1 MTLENLFSIK
11 QLNREAPN
19 RREFEGLLQAAKNR
33 LKDSEHREL
42 SFSSR
47 FDLAYNAAH
56 GFALAA
62 LRASG
67 YRSDKRYL
75 VFQCLTH
82 TVQLGRA
89 DVRMFSICHERRN
102 LAEYEGHMD
111 EDEALLVEL
120 IRCGKEL
127 MAIVENIEI

>member
-56 GFALAA
+56 GFAFL
-62 LRASG
+62 S
-67 YRSDKRYL
+67 
-75 VFQCLTH
+75 
-82 TVQLGRA
+82 QLQTNDYG
-89 DVRMFSICHERRN
+89 
-102 LAEYEGHMD
+102 
-111 EDEALLVEL
+111 LLYS
-120 IRCGKEL
+120 
-127 MAIVENIEI
+127 